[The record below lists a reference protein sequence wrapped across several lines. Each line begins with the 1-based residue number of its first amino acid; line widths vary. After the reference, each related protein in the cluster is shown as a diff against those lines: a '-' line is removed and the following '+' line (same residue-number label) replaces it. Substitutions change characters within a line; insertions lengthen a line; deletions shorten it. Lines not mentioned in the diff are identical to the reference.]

1 MAYLKVP
8 LLFLKLPDR
17 GACLLHLTPAQIIVE
32 LLNISE
38 HD

>member
-17 GACLLHLTPAQIIVE
+17 DACSPLPPAQIIVE

-38 HD
+38 HR